1 MAAEGGEG
9 AAGEKSPE
17 DANKKE
23 ETEGKSEK
31 KKKKK
36 KLPKWDPYEDLDFG
50 PMSGFQKLPEL
61 LLTLAAKHPFFGDI
75 VKA

>member
-1 MAAEGGEG
+1 MAAEGGGGEG
-9 AAGEKSPE
+9 AAGET
-17 DANKKE
+17 DGNKNQ
-23 ETEGKSEK
+23 ETEGKPEK

-36 KLPKWDPYEDLDFG
+36 RLPKWDPYEDLDFK
-50 PMSGFQKLPEL
+50 PMSGFTKLPEL